1 MTIKTATGLAPILI
15 AGSALGDCSHG
26 AIVGGTAG
34 AVVGDK

>member
-1 MTIKTATGLAPILI
+1 MTIKTATGLALILV